1 MRENKGESPPILRT
15 SHLDHVPPSNRLE
28 FLVQPIHSP
37 LRRRLALRRHLGL
50 VAAPYQD
57 LLLRAQLL
65 LHRGHALRLCP
76 ITLAVVP
83 VPLLLVLH
91 QLDHLRADNSSV
103 YSGRILNK
111 FLSAQ
116 LLGIKRER
124 GTRKEENY
132 YASFLFIFFRPP
144 ISSLSRYFCRFY
156 HDFFNFLD
164 IYKRDYYSEY
174 LVWSV

>member
-65 LHRGHALRLCP
+65 LHRGHALRLRP

-111 FLSAQ
+111 FLSAHG
-116 LLGIKRER
+116 GIIR
-124 GTRKEENY
+124 N
-132 YASFLFIFFRPP
+132 
-144 ISSLSRYFCRFY
+144 
-156 HDFFNFLD
+156 
-164 IYKRDYYSEY
+164 
-174 LVWSV
+174 

>member
-65 LHRGHALRLCP
+65 LHGGHALRLRP

-124 GTRKEENY
+124 GTRKEEK
-132 YASFLFIFFRPP
+132 LLCIFFIYLFPP
-144 ISSLSRYFCRFY
+144 P
-156 HDFFNFLD
+156 DFVDIFVDFIMIFLTFW
-164 IYKRDYYSEY
+164 IYTSEIITANI
-174 LVWSV
+174 

>member
-37 LRRRLALRRHLGL
+37 LRWRLALRRHLGL

-65 LHRGHALRLCP
+65 LHRGHALRLRP
-76 ITLAVVP
+76 ITFAVVP

-103 YSGRILNK
+103 YFGRILNK

-132 YASFLFIFFRPP
+132 YASFLFIFSAPRFR
-144 ISSLSRYFCRFY
+144 RYFCRFY

>member
-37 LRRRLALRRHLGL
+37 LRRWHTLRRHLAL

-65 LHRGHALRLCP
+65 LHGGHALRLRP

-91 QLDHLRADNSSV
+91 QLDHLRADNSSISSV

-124 GTRKEENY
+124 GTRKEEK
-132 YASFLFIFFRPP
+132 LLCIFFIYLFPP
-144 ISSLSRYFCRFY
+144 PDFVSLEIFLSILSRLF
-156 HDFFNFLD
+156 
-164 IYKRDYYSEY
+164 
-174 LVWSV
+174 